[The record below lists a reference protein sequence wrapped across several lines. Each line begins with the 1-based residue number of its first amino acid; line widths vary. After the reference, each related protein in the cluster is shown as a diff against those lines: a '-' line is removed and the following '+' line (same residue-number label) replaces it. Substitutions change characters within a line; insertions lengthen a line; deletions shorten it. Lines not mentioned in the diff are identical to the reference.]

1 MRADVVEHQ
10 LAALARSGHGMA
22 EFAEGALEL
31 LQRAVPFESA
41 CLAFTDPA
49 TGLLTGTVKIQIPDA
64 RDAEFAR
71 FEYET
76 DDINKFSEIAGR
88 DIPVGV
94 LALDTEG
101 RPERSLRFREFL
113 VPHFDQGNEL
123 RAACR
128 QGGQTWGFLG
138 LYRPTAAAGF
148 SPAEAAFV
156 AAVESTLAIGIRAG
170 LVADAVQGDA
180 VEAPDGP
187 AVLIVDGQDAI
198 VQASSGVVER
208 LEQMGV
214 DPWRELPISLASVVS
229 AARMFAAGRSATPA
243 RSRIRTP
250 SGTWLVTHASVLT
263 SQTGER
269 GHVVVTIEEA
279 RPPEIVPLVV
289 AAFGL
294 TERERDVVR
303 LVLGGASTQEI
314 AAELFL
320 SPYTVQDHLK
330 SIFVKAGVS
339 SRRELL
345 ARVFFEQYAPRIGGG
360 LAPDGWFATPQ
371 G

>member
-1 MRADVVEHQ
+1 MRADVIEHQ
-10 LAALARSGHGMA
+10 LAALARSGQGMSD
-22 EFAEGALEL
+22 FAEGALEL

-49 TGLLTGTVKIQIPDA
+49 TDLLTGTVKIQLPDA

-76 DDINKFSEIAGR
+76 DDVNKFHEIAAR

-94 LALDTEG
+94 LAHDTDG

-128 QGGQTWGFLG
+128 QGGQTWGYLG
-138 LYRPTAAAGF
+138 LYRPTAATGF
-148 SPAEAAFV
+148 SPAEAAFI
-156 AAVESTLAIGIRAG
+156 AAAGPTLAAGIRAG
-170 LVADAVQGDA
+170 LVAEAVRREA
-180 VEAPDGP
+180 IEAPDGP
-187 AVLIVDGQDAI
+187 AVLIVDGDDTVI
-198 VQASSGVVER
+198 QASAGVVER
-208 LEQMGV
+208 LEQLNA
-214 DPWRELPISLASVVS
+214 DPWREMPIALASVVS
-229 AARMFAAGRSATPA
+229 AARMFAKGHSSTPA
-243 RSRIRTP
+243 RSRIRTA
-250 SGTWLVTHASVLT
+250 SGTWLVAHASVLT
-263 SQTGER
+263 SAAGER

-330 SIFVKAGVS
+330 SIFVKAGVG

-345 ARVFFEQYAPRIGGG
+345 AKVFFEQYAPRIGGT
-360 LAPDGWFATPQ
+360 LAPDGWFAAPPA
-371 G
+371 